1 MRAALFLS
9 GLIVLLV
16 GLLPFLQQ
24 LTVLSFLQ
32 VIPSTGTTYSLL
44 VTVLGAII
52 LLLGIKR

>member
-1 MRAALFLS
+1 MRTALFLS

-16 GLLPFLQQ
+16 GLLPFLQR

-32 VIPSTGTTYSLL
+32 AIPSTGTTYSLI